1 MARELEGYR
10 DVMEDLLTFF
20 NGRRLLYQRDVAEYL
35 GCCPRKAAKLYN
47 IPREG
52 ITIPLLARRICKQ

>member
-1 MARELEGYR
+1 
-10 DVMEDLLTFF
+10 MEDLLTFF

-35 GCCPRKAAKLYN
+35 GCCPRTAAKLYN